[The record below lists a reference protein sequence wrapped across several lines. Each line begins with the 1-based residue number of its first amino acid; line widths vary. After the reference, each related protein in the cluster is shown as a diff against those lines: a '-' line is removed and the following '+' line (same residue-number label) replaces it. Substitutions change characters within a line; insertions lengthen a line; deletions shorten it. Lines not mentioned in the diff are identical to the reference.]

1 MKTFL
6 VLFFLPLCVACVQI
20 DDNELS
26 RDEYGKA
33 LKQTILIIPDS
44 LLTCEQLELKI
55 RLLDI
60 IYENVYVEDNN
71 IKLSAEKELFK
82 QSGIPSVYY
91 DVINYQLEEASS
103 AVKRWKSE
111 QSNLLGIDLET
122 LLQEAKERYWNFERE
137 LLINR
142 SEYK

>member
-1 MKTFL
+1 M
-6 VLFFLPLCVACVQI
+6 QI

-26 RDEYGKA
+26 RDEYDKA

-60 IYENVYVEDNN
+60 VYENVYVEDNN

-103 AVKRWKSE
+103 AVKRWKAE

-142 SEYK
+142 SKYK

>member
-1 MKTFL
+1 MKIFL

-20 DDNELS
+20 DDKELS
-26 RDEYGKA
+26 RTEYDKA

-60 IYENVYVEDNN
+60 IYEKVYVEDNN

-82 QSGIPSVYY
+82 QSGIPSLYY
-91 DVINYQLEEASS
+91 DVINYQLEETSS
-103 AVKRWKSE
+103 AVKKWKSE
-111 QSNLLGIDLET
+111 QSNLLGLDLGT
-122 LLQEAKERYWNFERE
+122 LLQEAKERYWTYERG
-137 LLINR
+137 LLIKR
-142 SEYK
+142 SEHK

>member
-26 RDEYGKA
+26 RDEYDKA

-111 QSNLLGIDLET
+111 QSNLLGLDLGT
-122 LLQEAKERYWNFERE
+122 LLQEAKERYWTYERG
-137 LLINR
+137 LLIKR
-142 SEYK
+142 SKYK